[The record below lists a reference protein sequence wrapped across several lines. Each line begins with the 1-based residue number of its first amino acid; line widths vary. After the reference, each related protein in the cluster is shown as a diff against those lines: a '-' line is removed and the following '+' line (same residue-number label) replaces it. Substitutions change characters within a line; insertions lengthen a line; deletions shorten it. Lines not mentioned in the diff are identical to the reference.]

1 MKHGRSCNR
10 NYKIDEKSVP
20 DGSIAI
26 SVLVAGSACVD
37 YSSFGS
43 QQMAAGPT
51 AIFLLLLLRMVLE
64 YRPMIF
70 LHENVIGFVISLLED
85 VLSPIYR
92 LEESIIA
99 SEAMS
104 FPVERRRKYCIARL
118 NDNFKFPGL
127 ILPHFFLFESV
138 VCLSLM

>member
-1 MKHGRSCNR
+1 MKHAGLCNR
-10 NYKIDEKSVP
+10 TYKIDEKSVP
-20 DGSIAI
+20 DGSIAL

-37 YSSFGS
+37 YSTFGS

-70 LHENVIGFVISLLED
+70 LHENVVGFTISLLED
-85 VLSPIYR
+85 VLSPLYR
-92 LEESIIA
+92 LDESIIA
-99 SEAMS
+99 SEAMN

-118 NDNFKFPGL
+118 SDSFKFL
-127 ILPHFFLFESV
+127 CFMLNCLCFVCELV
-138 VCLSLM
+138 VR